1 MDLDSLYQ
9 DVILDHAKRK
19 LNAGLREPFE
29 AEVHHVNPTCGDEV
43 TLRVHVDGDTV
54 RDISYDALGCSIS
67 TASAS
72 VMTDLLIGRSVEDA
86 DVVLQEFLAMMR
98 GKGRYE
104 PDEEVLD
111 DAVAFQGTARLSAR
125 VKCALLSWMA
135 YQDALSRATDH
146 TDQTATQTEEQR

>member
-1 MDLDSLYQ
+1 MNELDSLYQ

-43 TLRVHVDGDTV
+43 TLRVHLDGDTV
-54 RDISYDALGCSIS
+54 SDISYDALGCSIS
-67 TASAS
+67 TSSAS
-72 VMTDLLIGRSVEDA
+72 VMTDLLIGRSVEEA
-86 DVVLQEFLAMMR
+86 EVVLQEFLTMMR
-98 GKGRYE
+98 GKGLHE

-111 DAVAFQGTARLSAR
+111 DAVAYQGTARLSAR

-135 YQDALSRATDH
+135 YQDAVTRVTDTPV
-146 TDQTATQTEEQR
+146 TDTTENPDA

>member
-9 DVILDHAKRK
+9 DVILDHSKRK

-43 TLRVHVDGDTV
+43 TLRVHLDGDTV

-72 VMTDLLIGRSVEDA
+72 VMTDLLIGRSVEEA

-135 YQDALSRATDH
+135 YQDALTRATEN
-146 TDQTATQTEEQR
+146 TEEPA

>member
-9 DVILDHAKRK
+9 DVILDHSKRK

-43 TLRVHVDGDTV
+43 TLRVHVEDGTV

-72 VMTDLLIGRSVEDA
+72 VMTDLLIGRSVEEA

-146 TDQTATQTEEQR
+146 PADTTEEPA

>member
-1 MDLDSLYQ
+1 MDLDNLYQ

-19 LNAGLREPFE
+19 LNSGLRDPFD

-43 TLRVHVDGDTV
+43 TLRVHLDGDTV
-54 RDISYDALGCSIS
+54 RDISYDAVGCSIS

-72 VMTDLLIGRSVEDA
+72 VMTDLMIGRSLADDDA
-86 DVVLQEFLAMMR
+86 TLQEFLAMMR
-98 GKGRYE
+98 GKGQYE
-104 PDEEVLD
+104 PDEEVLE

-135 YQDALSRATDH
+135 YQDAVTRAQEDS
-146 TDQTATQTEEQR
+146 

>member
-1 MDLDSLYQ
+1 M
-9 DVILDHAKRK
+9 
-19 LNAGLREPFE
+19 
-29 AEVHHVNPTCGDEV
+29 
-43 TLRVHVDGDTV
+43 
-54 RDISYDALGCSIS
+54 
-67 TASAS
+67 
-72 VMTDLLIGRSVEDA
+72 
-86 DVVLQEFLAMMR
+86 LQEFLAMMR

-146 TDQTATQTEEQR
+146 TDQTADQTEEPR

>member
-9 DVILDHAKRK
+9 DVILDHSKRR

-43 TLRVHVDGDTV
+43 TLRVHLEDDVV

-72 VMTDLLIGRSVEDA
+72 VMTELLIGRPLAEADSVLE
-86 DVVLQEFLAMMR
+86 EFLTMMR
-98 GKGRYE
+98 GKGQYE
-104 PDEEVLD
+104 PDEEVLED
-111 DAVAFQGTARLSAR
+111 GVAFQGTARLSAR

-135 YQDALSRATDH
+135 YQDAVTRA
-146 TDQTATQTEEQR
+146 QEETSDA

>member
-9 DVILDHAKRK
+9 DVILDHAKRR

-29 AEVHHVNPTCGDEV
+29 AEVHHVNPTCGDEL
-43 TLRVHVDGDTV
+43 TLRVHLDGDTV
-54 RDISYDALGCSIS
+54 SDVSYDALGCSIS

-72 VMTDLLIGRSVEDA
+72 VMTELLMGRSVADA
-86 DVVLQEFLAMMR
+86 DVVVQEFLTMLR
-98 GKGRYE
+98 GKGLHE
-104 PDEEVLD
+104 PDEDVLE

-135 YQDALSRATDH
+135 YQDAVTRA
-146 TDQTATQTEEQR
+146 QERSA

>member
-1 MDLDSLYQ
+1 MNELDSLYQ
-9 DVILDHAKRK
+9 DVILDHAKRR
-19 LNAGLREPFE
+19 LNAGLRESFQ

-43 TLRVHVDGDTV
+43 TLRLHLDGDTV

-72 VMTDLLIGRSVEDA
+72 VMTDLLVGRTLADA
-86 DVVLQEFLAMMR
+86 DVVLQEFLTMMR
-98 GKGRYE
+98 GRGQHE

-125 VKCALLSWMA
+125 VKCALLAWMA
-135 YQDALSRATDH
+135 YQDAVTQATDNPGES
-146 TDQTATQTEEQR
+146 A

>member
-9 DVILDHAKRK
+9 DVILDHSKRK

-43 TLRVHVDGDTV
+43 TLRVHVEGDTV

-135 YQDALSRATDH
+135 YQDALSRATDPADH
-146 TDQTATQTEEQR
+146 HADSTEETA

>member
-9 DVILDHAKRK
+9 DVILDHSKRK

-72 VMTDLLIGRSVEDA
+72 VMTDLLVGRTLADA
-86 DVVLQEFLAMMR
+86 DVVLQEFLTMMR
-98 GKGRYE
+98 GRGQHE

-125 VKCALLSWMA
+125 VKCALLAWMA
-135 YQDALSRATDH
+135 YQDAVTQATDNPGES
-146 TDQTATQTEEQR
+146 A

>member
-9 DVILDHAKRK
+9 DVILDHSKRK
-19 LNAGLREPFE
+19 LNSGLREPFD

-43 TLRVHVDGDTV
+43 TLRVHLDGDVV
-54 RDISYDALGCSIS
+54 RDISYDAVGCSIS

-72 VMTDLLIGRSVEDA
+72 VMTDLMIGRSLA
-86 DVVLQEFLAMMR
+86 DDEATLQEFLAMLR
-98 GKGRYE
+98 GKGTYE
-104 PDEEVLD
+104 PDEELLE

-135 YQDALSRATDH
+135 YQDAVTRAQEDS
-146 TDQTATQTEEQR
+146 

>member
-9 DVILDHAKRK
+9 DVILDHSKRK
-19 LNAGLREPFE
+19 LNSGLREPFD

-43 TLRVHVDGDTV
+43 TLRVHLDGDVV
-54 RDISYDALGCSIS
+54 RDISYDAVGCSIS

-72 VMTDLLIGRSVEDA
+72 VMTDLMIGRSLA
-86 DVVLQEFLAMMR
+86 DDEATLQEFLAMMR
-98 GKGRYE
+98 GKGAYE
-104 PDEEVLD
+104 PDEEVLE

-135 YQDALSRATDH
+135 YQDAVSRAQEDSH
-146 TDQTATQTEEQR
+146 A